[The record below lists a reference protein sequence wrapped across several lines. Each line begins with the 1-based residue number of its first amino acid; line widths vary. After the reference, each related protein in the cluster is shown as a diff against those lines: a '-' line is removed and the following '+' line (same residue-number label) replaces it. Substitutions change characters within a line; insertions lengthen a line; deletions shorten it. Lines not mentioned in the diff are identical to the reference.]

1 MKDRE
6 LEDHDDGNCK
16 VDKDCK
22 PGHVCRPVGFSYQKE
37 CRKYQG
43 ICGFWGGKRCE
54 PDEICI
60 QDEDIADSGYC
71 KKDPDFEQSLDGC
84 NVDEDCKSDEKCII
98 KGSEDLDFDH
108 MGTALGPR
116 ICKKEPKWCLNDK
129 YCQMENGE
137 KCVGVSQDCFD
148 CPPTAGYVSMLHLH
162 IPYIF

>member
-1 MKDRE
+1 MPFRSQRNTIPSKYLGYVCVAHLWVGVWGTGDLRRGFCVKDRE

-60 QDEDIADSGYC
+60 QDIA
-71 KKDPDFEQSLDGC
+71 KRTL
-84 NVDEDCKSDEKCII
+84 I
-98 KGSEDLDFDH
+98 
-108 MGTALGPR
+108 
-116 ICKKEPKWCLNDK
+116 LNNRLMDA
-129 YCQMENGE
+129 M
-137 KCVGVSQDCFD
+137 
-148 CPPTAGYVSMLHLH
+148 
-162 IPYIF
+162 